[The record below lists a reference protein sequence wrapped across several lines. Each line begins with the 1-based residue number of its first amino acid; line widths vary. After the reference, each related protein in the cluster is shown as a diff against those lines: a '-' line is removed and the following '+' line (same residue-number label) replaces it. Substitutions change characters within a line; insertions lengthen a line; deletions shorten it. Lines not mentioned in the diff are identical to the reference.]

1 MSRREDYMKGEQKP
15 GVQVMVRNSDG
26 TLQINKI
33 AATSLVDL
41 ETLPDQIRKALEKD
55 SFARTVRESP
65 EEHEEFEWKDEL
77 LQFEGRTYVPI
88 IMRDQVLQAFHDGP
102 VRGHPGTTKMVQL
115 VQTRFWFPR
124 MRLAIEE
131 YVRKC
136 TICRQMK
143 HDRHLPYGKLQALQ
157 VPTKP
162 WQSVAMDFVV
172 KLPRSHD
179 PVTQEPYDSI
189 LVVTDR
195 FTKFGR
201 FIPYRETWTAEQLA
215 RVFVKEVV
223 ANHGI
228 PQQLISDRDKLFTSN
243 FWTALMQ
250 ILGVKHKLSTAYHPQ
265 TDGQTERLN
274 QVLEQYLRCYVN
286 DCQDNWVQLLP
297 VAQIA
302 YNQSPTTSTGTSPF
316 YANYGFEPRD
326 ISGAMGESSDNPSA
340 TWRAKE
346 MQELHENL
354 RLDLTF
360 RRQQMVKYAN
370 RKRLRGPI
378 LEGGDKV
385 YLLRRNI
392 KSKKPSKKLDA
403 VKLGP
408 FKIRRQKGPVSYE
421 LELPKRMRIHPVF
434 HISLLEPAAPDAMLQ
449 EDVQDIDPEIQEP
462 IYQVERILRERTV
475 RNQKQ
480 YLVRWEGYDHTEDS
494 WQLREHFASDAPIR
508 EFQRARERS

>member
-1 MSRREDYMKGEQKP
+1 
-15 GVQVMVRNSDG
+15 
-26 TLQINKI
+26 
-33 AATSLVDL
+33 
-41 ETLPDQIRKALEKD
+41 
-55 SFARTVRESP
+55 
-65 EEHEEFEWKDEL
+65 
-77 LQFEGRTYVPI
+77 
-88 IMRDQVLQAFHDGP
+88 
-102 VRGHPGTTKMVQL
+102 
-115 VQTRFWFPR
+115 
-124 MRLAIEE
+124 
-131 YVRKC
+131 
-136 TICRQMK
+136 
-143 HDRHLPYGKLQALQ
+143 
-157 VPTKP
+157 
-162 WQSVAMDFVV
+162 MDFVV

-179 PVTQEPYDSI
+179 PVTKEPYDSI
-189 LVVTDR
+189 LMVTDR

-201 FIPYRETWTAEQLA
+201 FIPYRETWIAEQLA

-370 RKRLRGPI
+370 RKRLGGPI

-421 LELPKRMRIHPVF
+421 LELPRRMRIHPVF

-449 EDVQDIDPEIQEP
+449 EDVRDIDPEIQEP
-462 IYQVERILRERTV
+462 IYQVERIIKDRTI

-480 YLVRWEGYDHTEDS
+480 YLVRWEGYDYTEDS
-494 WQLREHFASDAPIR
+494 
-508 EFQRARERS
+508 